1 MRLISVA
8 VPFVRLTDLIIG
20 KRKAEDDASTSPKK
34 VKLDANDQSTQ
45 KSEGASKED
54 SKLCFIGRLS
64 WNVDNDWLAQEFAE
78 FGEVISARV
87 QMDRNSGK
95 SRGFGFVEFATVEAA
110 NAAVAQSGIKDIDGR
125 QVNID
130 KTLPKASD
138 PEKRAKVFG
147 DVASAP
153 SSVLFVGNV
162 SFNTT
167 EDRLWEIFAEYG
179 EVKRVSLPTDKD
191 TQRPKGFGYVEFLD
205 IETAKKAFEG
215 AKGSEVDGRALR
227 LDYSQP
233 RSDSGDAAGR
243 RKGPFNKDRG
253 WVS

>member
-1 MRLISVA
+1 M
-8 VPFVRLTDLIIG
+8 
-20 KRKAEDDASTSPKK
+20 
-34 VKLDANDQSTQ
+34 
-45 KSEGASKED
+45 
-54 SKLCFIGRLS
+54 
-64 WNVDNDWLAQEFAE
+64 
-78 FGEVISARV
+78 
-87 QMDRNSGK
+87 
-95 SRGFGFVEFATVEAA
+95 
-110 NAAVAQSGIKDIDGR
+110 
-125 QVNID
+125 
-130 KTLPKASD
+130 
-138 PEKRAKVFG
+138 
-147 DVASAP
+147 ASAP